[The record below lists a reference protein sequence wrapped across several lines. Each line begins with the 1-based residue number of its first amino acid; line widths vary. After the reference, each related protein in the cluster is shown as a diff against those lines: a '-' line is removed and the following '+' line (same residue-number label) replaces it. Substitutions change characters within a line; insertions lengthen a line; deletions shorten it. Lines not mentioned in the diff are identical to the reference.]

1 MVASGVAAGIAGSG
15 DSLTIVNPC
24 PFASPASMEA
34 TSSVEG
40 HEAELA
46 REITGFSNPLVKRV
60 RSLREKKFRKAEGL
74 FLAEGLRILT
84 EAREEGVLPE
94 MLFHAGSPHPLAAE
108 LIAAMEAAGGD
119 VIETTPDIL
128 SKISGK
134 DNPQAVVGVYR
145 DRLTPLERLD
155 RTKADIW
162 IVAQSLRDPGNLG
175 TILRTGDAVGAGG
188 LILVD
193 DCVDPFSV
201 ESVRASMGALFTQS
215 ITLARWDE
223 FLAWLRQGPGQLI
236 GTSLKAT
243 QDYQEPRY
251 ESPSFLLVG
260 NEAQGLPESYEAQ
273 CDLLVKMPMRGKA
286 DSLNAAVACA
296 VMAYEL
302 LNQRR
307 RM

>member
-1 MVASGVAAGIAGSG
+1 MRGI
-15 DSLTIVNPC
+15 V
-24 PFASPASMEA
+24 
-34 TSSVEG
+34 
-40 HEAELA
+40 A

-145 DRLTPLERLD
+145 DRMTPLAKLD
-155 RTKADIW
+155 RSKAGIW

-188 LILVD
+188 LILID

-215 ITLARWDE
+215 ITQARWGE
-223 FLAWLRQGPGQLI
+223 FMHWLREGPGELI

-251 ESPSFLLVG
+251 RSPSFLLVG
-260 NEAQGLPESYEAQ
+260 NEAQGLPESYEAE
-273 CDLLVKMPMRGKA
+273 CDQLVKMPMRGKA

-302 LNQRR
+302 LNQKRKK
-307 RM
+307 